1 MAQRHHT
8 IILIPHAQAKLRKFR
23 LATWHVWVGGVTFVV
38 LNLVATFFLWSYF
51 RTDIN
56 PVEIAHLRHE
66 NQRLREANLSFE
78 GSLTRLQKQLS
89 SYEDRTR
96 QLAIV
101 AGVESLQNGT
111 DAGVGGGAPLDEHAD
126 STSGSMPGL
135 DTRTQALGEQLDT
148 IETSL
153 SERMRWIS
161 STPAIAPVRGILTSG
176 FGYRSDPLTH
186 GAGSHEGIDIAAAP
200 GQPVQTSADG
210 IVVQAADVS
219 GYGNSVLVSHGF
231 GITTRYGHLSR
242 IDVKPGQKV
251 HRGDLIGRVGN
262 TGRSTGYHLHYEV
275 RIDGSP
281 VNPLAY
287 ILDRSS
293 GSL

>member
-23 LATWHVWVGGVTFVV
+23 LATWHVWVGGGLFALLNFV
-38 LNLVATFFLWSYF
+38 ASFFLWSYF

-66 NQRLREANLSFE
+66 NERLRDANKSFE

-89 SYEDRTR
+89 SYEGRTR

-101 AGVESLQNGT
+101 AGVESLQDGT
-111 DAGVGGGAPLDEHAD
+111 DAGVGGGAPLEEHGA
-126 STSGSMPGL
+126 SAVTTVESRTS
-135 DTRTQALGEQLDT
+135 ALARKLDT
-148 IETSL
+148 IDSAI
-153 SERMRWIS
+153 SERLRWIS
-161 STPAIAPVRGILTSG
+161 STPAIAPVHGILTSG
-176 FGYRSDPLTH
+176 FGNRSDPLTH

-200 GQPVQTSADG
+200 GQPVQSTADG

-219 GYGNSVLVSHGF
+219 GYGNSVLVAHGF
-231 GITTRYGHLSR
+231 GLTTRYGHLSK
-242 IDVKPGQKV
+242 IDVRPGQKV

-275 RIDGSP
+275 RVDGAP

-287 ILDRSS
+287 ILDRTNS
-293 GSL
+293 GPP

>member
-8 IILIPHAQAKLRKFR
+8 IILIPHAQARLRKVRF
-23 LATWHVWVGGVTFVV
+23 ATWHVWVGGVSFAV
-38 LNLVATFFLWSYF
+38 LNLAATFFLWSYF

-66 NQRLREANLSFE
+66 NQRLREANKTFE
-78 GSLTRLQKQLS
+78 GSLTRLQKQVS
-89 SYEDRTR
+89 TYEDRTR

-111 DAGVGGGAPLDEHAD
+111 DAGVGGGAPLDEHGA
-126 STSGSMPGL
+126 GAVAAIE
-135 DTRTQALGEQLDT
+135 TRTQSLAQRLDT
-148 IETSL
+148 IGAAL
-153 SERMRWIS
+153 SESLRWVS
-161 STPAIAPVRGILTSG
+161 STPAIAPVHGILTSG
-176 FGYRSDPLTH
+176 FGRRSDPLTH
-186 GAGSHEGIDIAAAP
+186 GAGSHEGIDLAAAP
-200 GQPVQTSADG
+200 GQPVQSSADG

-242 IDVKPGQKV
+242 IDVRPGQKV
-251 HRGDLIGRVGN
+251 HRGDVIGRVGN

-275 RIDGSP
+275 RVDGQP

-287 ILDRSS
+287 ILDRTSS
-293 GSL
+293 GPP